1 LKKQKL
7 IIRSRKLPGIGR
19 KRGNLDQRE
28 SRELGTLYQ
37 TSSGVHPYSESR
49 VRKVVYQGVTV
60 GKQELKTVQSSK

>member
-1 LKKQKL
+1 VQK
-7 IIRSRKLPGIGR
+7 